1 MGISLYYE
9 ARRER
14 SLSLVERAVID
25 TAMSRCPVEELIA
38 AVPLPAEEYNGEAF
52 CVYPADTETE
62 PGVVFEGATKLPT
75 NSEEAIPYWCRL
87 LSEIRQA
94 LPDGKWA
101 VHVDDCDI
109 WWDPVR
115 EEYDPSV

>member
-1 MGISLYYE
+1 V
-9 ARRER
+9 RRFPR
-14 SLSLVERAVID
+14 RLKA
-25 TAMSRCPVEELIA
+25 T
-38 AVPLPAEEYNGEAF
+38 VPSPLTYGEAF

-75 NSEEAIPYWCRL
+75 NSEEAFWAAIPYWCRL